1 MQNREEIYQK
11 ALELFI
17 ERGYDNTPMSHI
29 AEAVDLSKAGLY
41 HYFASKKHLL
51 FLIHE
56 HYLEKNLIPLIKTAE
71 KIPDPEERLSYIMR
85 SYAKLITKDATARE
99 LNHEFRR
106 LEPEHFQKVKRIW
119 GRAFRLARDTIKEL
133 EEFGKSKRLNA
144 TFAAFTAF
152 GMVSWS
158 FYWFDYS
165 RKESIPELL
174 DTFTEIFFRGLL
186 KDSSKV

>member
-1 MQNREEIYQK
+1 MHSKEEIYEK

-17 ERGYDNTPMSHI
+17 ERGYDNTPVSHI
-29 AEAVDLSKAGLY
+29 AQALGLSKAGLY
-41 HYFASKKHLL
+41 HYFESKNHLL

-56 HYLEKNLIPLIKTAE
+56 RYLEKNLIPIIETAE
-71 KIPDPEERLSYIMR
+71 KISDAEERLSYMMR

-106 LEPEHFQKVKRIW
+106 LEPEHFQKVKRVW
-119 GRAFRLARDTIKEL
+119 GRAFSLARDTIKEL
-133 EEFGKSKRLNA
+133 EKLGKSKRLNP
-144 TFAAFTAF
+144 TFAAFAAF

-165 RKESIPELL
+165 RKESTLELM

-186 KDSSKV
+186 KDRSKV